1 MRGRRPQGPEIID
14 RFDGSAEA
22 KRRLKVVL
30 EVTAGRLRLNEACA
44 RLGICEQRFHQI
56 RDDAL
61 AAALAG
67 VEPGTPGRPPRTPS
81 PEQEQVAALQQQL
94 AAQAVET
101 RAAQARAEIALI
113 LPQLVEESA
122 EKKTTQRRPRA
133 RSPSKKP
140 KP

>member
-140 KP
+140 NP